1 MTTIGALLLESIAAE
16 ARRCD
21 AGEALKF
28 SQALACLPD
37 RWALSEIP
45 DAPKGPEPT
54 PEQPHIHY
62 TCPKAGCSWAVDW
75 VGGSGDPEEDQRIAD
90 EVEQD
95 IADHERK
102 HREDAARQ
110 PVSLRTACTSS
121 MTCIKPAADLCA
133 ADLGRIIETNG
144 YRGRLRRIEVTEEGG
159 YVRLLLSE
167 QHDSDARFP
176 VLVKL
181 DMPVRVMPEVTA

>member
-1 MTTIGALLLESIAAE
+1 MTTIGQRLIEQIGRE
-16 ARRCD
+16 VDRCD

-54 PEQPHIHY
+54 PETKHLYY
-62 TCPKAGCSWAVDW
+62 TQQRYREEALSKA
-75 VGGSGDPEEDQRIAD
+75 E
-90 EVEQD
+90 
-95 IADHERK
+95 
-102 HREDAARQ
+102 AAEQ
-110 PVSLRTACTSS
+110 PVT
-121 MTCIKPAADLCA
+121 KPAADLCA

>member
-1 MTTIGALLLESIAAE
+1 MTTIGQRLIEQIGRE
-16 ARRCD
+16 VDRCD

-75 VGGSGDPEEDQRIAD
+75 VGGSDDPEEDQRIAD
-90 EVEQD
+90 EIEQD

-102 HREDAARQ
+102 HGEDAAR
-110 PVSLRTACTSS
+110 PSDTWRT
-121 MTCIKPAADLCA
+121 ADLCA
-133 ADLGRIIETNG
+133 ADLSRIIETNG

-167 QHDSDARFP
+167 QHDSYARFP

-181 DMPVRVMPEVTA
+181 DMPVRIMPEVTA